1 MSEKPP
7 LTTEAGTPVID
18 NRHSQTA
25 GPAGADRPRGRH
37 RGGVS
42 EVTSAHVPRWTRMKM
57 FSRVGKRTDLFLR
70 FSTVAGFK
78 GFADT
83 ARDPRG

>member
-7 LTTEAGTPVID
+7 LTTEAGTPVI
-18 NRHSQTA
+18 
-25 GPAGADRPRGRH
+25 GA
-37 RGGVS
+37 S
-42 EVTSAHVPRWTRMKM
+42 EVTSAHVPRWTRMEK
-57 FSRVGKRTDLFLR
+57 FTRVGKRPDLFLR

-83 ARDPRG
+83 PRDPRG

>member
-37 RGGVS
+37 RGGVP
-42 EVTSAHVPRWTRMKM
+42 EVTSAHYSET
-57 FSRVGKRTDLFLR
+57 GLKRPEET
-70 FSTVAGFK
+70 
-78 GFADT
+78 
-83 ARDPRG
+83 